1 MAYSITLANRV
12 REYLAE
18 IPHITVEEKAMF
30 GGLAGKKMKSPCANS
45 LCGSHHGEFCI
56 ALSTISIKLFSF
68 IKFFAYLCTRFKNKL
83 YEQLLQY
90 P

>member
-30 GGLAGKKMKSPCANS
+30 GGLAFLVNDKMCINI
-45 LCGSHHGEFCI
+45 GEDCLMCRFDPEQTEEI
-56 ALSTISIKLFSF
+56 AENMFDFLTEL
-68 IKFFAYLCTRFKNKL
+68 AENNNK
-83 YEQLLQY
+83 EQFY
-90 P
+90 R

>member
-1 MAYSITLANRV
+1 MAYSVTLANRV

-30 GGLAGKKMKSPCANS
+30 GDLVDEKMKSPCANS

-56 ALSTISIKLFSF
+56 PLSIISIKLFPY
-68 IKFFAYLCTRFKNKL
+68 IKFPYLCTGFKNKL
-83 YEQLLQY
+83 YE
-90 P
+90 